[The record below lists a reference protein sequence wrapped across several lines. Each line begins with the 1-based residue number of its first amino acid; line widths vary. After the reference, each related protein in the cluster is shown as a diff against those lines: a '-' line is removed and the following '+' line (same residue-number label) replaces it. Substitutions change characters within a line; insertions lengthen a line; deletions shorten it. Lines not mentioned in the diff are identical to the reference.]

1 MNEALFHD
9 VLAVLA
15 RRGSPAVLVG
25 AIALA
30 AHGIARATLDLDLLA
45 LDTGLLSP
53 EPWRELLEAGVTVD
67 VRRGDA
73 EDPLAGV
80 VRLTR
85 SGQTPVDVVVGKHR
99 WMEAVLARAG
109 EVPFGERRVPIADA
123 ADLVVLKVFA
133 GGPQDLLDAEVL
145 LAGERG
151 EALSSEVVARLSAL
165 PSRLRQAVKRLLA
178 RRRP

>member
-1 MNEALFHD
+1 MNEALLHD
-9 VLAVLA
+9 VLALLA
-15 RRGSPAVLVG
+15 RRGSPAALIG

-45 LDTGLLSP
+45 LDPGLLSP
-53 EPWRELLEAGVTVD
+53 EPWRDLSKAGVTVE
-67 VRRGDA
+67 VHRGDA

-85 SGQTPVDVVVGKHR
+85 PEAPPVDVVVGRHR
-99 WMEAVLARAG
+99 WMEGVLARAG
-109 EVPFGERRVPIADA
+109 TLSFGERRVPIVDA

-133 GGPQDLLDAEVL
+133 GGPQDLLDAEL
-145 LAGERG
+145 LLVGQEGGTLR
-151 EALSSEVVARLSAL
+151 SEVEARLPMI
-165 PSRLRQAVKRLLA
+165 PSRLRQAVRRLLA

>member
-1 MNEALFHD
+1 MSEALFHE
-9 VLAVLA
+9 VLAILE
-15 RRGSPAVLVG
+15 RRGSPAALVG

-30 AHGIARATLDLDLLA
+30 AHGIARATLDLDLLV

-53 EPWRELLEAGVTVD
+53 EAWRDLSEAGAQIE

-85 SGQTPVDVVVGKHR
+85 PGQTPVDVVIGKHR
-99 WMEAVLARAG
+99 WMEDVLARTG
-109 EVPFGERRVPIADA
+109 TISLGGHPIPIVGA

-133 GGPQDLLDAEVL
+133 GGPQDLLDAEL
-145 LAGERG
+145 LLVAEEG
-151 EALSSEVVARLSAL
+151 EALRAEVESRLPAL
-165 PSRLRQAVKRLLA
+165 PPGLRRSAKRLLA
-178 RRRP
+178 QRHS